1 MSNSDP
7 EVRQIAEALAA
18 GRLTINR
25 LDDGS
30 GVVLDTRKEQLLSM
44 NRTGLMI
51 IEAIAEGLTAE
62 SAIAEHL
69 GERFQ
74 IDEQRAR
81 RDLRQF
87 TRQLAG
93 AL

>member
-1 MSNSDP
+1 MTTTDSDISKIS
-7 EVRQIAEALAA
+7 QALSSE
-18 GRLTINR
+18 RLTINR

-30 GVVLDTRKEQLLSM
+30 GVVLDVQREQLVSM

-51 IEAIAEGLTAE
+51 IEAIAAGASGEAE
-62 SAIAEHL
+62 IAEHL
-69 GERFQ
+69 GQSFRIPLERA
-74 IDEQRAR
+74 EQDVR
-81 RDLRQF
+81 RF